1 MSIFQVVIFVEMVFL
16 VEICRW
22 EVIVF
27 QE

>member
-1 MSIFQVVIFVEMVFL
+1 MATFQVVIFVEMVFL

-22 EVIVF
+22 EDIVF